1 MFKNDIEMLVLHI
14 SASWAKIAEAID
26 FAKAVGSK
34 KCFPIHDGILYD
46 NERKAYVWLVLI

>member
-1 MFKNDIEMLVLHI
+1 VFKNDIEMLVLHI